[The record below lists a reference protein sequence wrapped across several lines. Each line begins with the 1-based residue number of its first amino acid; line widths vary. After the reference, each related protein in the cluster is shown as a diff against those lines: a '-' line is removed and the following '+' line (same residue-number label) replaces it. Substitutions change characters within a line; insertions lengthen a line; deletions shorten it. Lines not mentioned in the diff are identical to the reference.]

1 MFSRVIEDK
10 VKMFQNLDFFLH
22 QLLKEM
28 RRCFMKMNSMRLSKM
43 SLVVQLANS

>member
-10 VKMFQNLDFFLH
+10 VKMFQDFLH

-28 RRCFMKMNSMRLSKM
+28 GRFFMKMNSMRLCNM